1 MLSEELKYPS
11 NYTPEVQNAT
21 AELYKGVEK
30 VIPAVEWPFHAPLIH
45 EINKLKKE
53 NFIISSQCK
62 PYFFLL
68 TTKILDSLGILM
80 YMSFA
85 NGLVI
90 TEKLQSTYLCK

>member
-45 EINKLKKE
+45 EL
-53 NFIISSQCK
+53 
-62 PYFFLL
+62 
-68 TTKILDSLGILM
+68 SLIH
-80 YMSFA
+80 
-85 NGLVI
+85 I
-90 TEKLQSTYLCK
+90 